1 MSSPDDDHDGAPAAG
16 DGSGLLGDGV
26 DGHDDLPADDDGDP
40 GDDDRGD
47 LPDEHHADDGNGN
60 GDAIP
65 RVAEGWALADE
76 NRLDLSGPMVHF
88 DAQEV
93 ADVTQEIRAIAER
106 RGDDSEV
113 VDLPSFSE
121 PPRPA
126 TAAGEPEPL
135 DVDELRDAWP
145 FLDLEERSDGLQIL
159 PREDAEDYFVALP
172 ADDQARLVQHWRPGH
187 RRQWLRLLEPDDAAD
202 LIQAT
207 DEDARTALLALLDD
221 RSRKEVKALLAYA
234 EDEAGGL
241 MNPRYARLRP
251 QMTADEAISYLRR
264 QARTRVETIYYAY
277 VLDPAQRLLGVCSFR
292 DLFAADPK
300 TTVADVMETDIVRV
314 NDEMDQ
320 ETVGRVFAEH
330 DLTVVPVVDA
340 QGVMKGIVTVD
351 DIVDVV
357 QEEATED
364 AQKFGGMEALDFPY
378 LQASWREML
387 TKRGGWLAILLIG
400 EMLTTTAL
408 GYFQTELDH
417 ATVLTLFMPLIIS
430 SGGNSGSQGS
440 TLVIRA
446 MALGEIRVRDWWRV
460 MRRELLVGLSLGTF
474 LGAVV
479 LLRVAIWGRFG
490 LGDYGDHYILISI
503 AVGFSV
509 VGVVMFGTLS
519 GAMMPFIL
527 RAFGLDPASASAPFV
542 ATLCD
547 VTGLIIYFTIAK
559 IVLTGILL

>member
-1 MSSPDDDHDGAPAAG
+1 MPS
-16 DGSGLLGDGV
+16 L
-26 DGHDDLPADDDGDP
+26 
-40 GDDDRGD
+40 
-47 LPDEHHADDGNGN
+47 EE
-60 GDAIP
+60 P
-65 RVAEGWALADE
+65 RA
-76 NRLDLSGPMVHF
+76 
-88 DAQEV
+88 
-93 ADVTQEIRAIAER
+93 
-106 RGDDSEV
+106 
-113 VDLPSFSE
+113 
-121 PPRPA
+121 A

-145 FLDLEERSDGLQIL
+145 FLDLEERSDGLHIL
-159 PREDAEDYFVALP
+159 PRDDAEDFFSALP
-172 ADDQARLVQHWRPGH
+172 ADDQARLIHHWRPGQ
-187 RRQWLRLLEPDDAAD
+187 RRQWVRLLEPDDAAD
-202 LIQAT
+202 LIQAS
-207 DEDARTALLALLDD
+207 EEEQRGALLALLDD
-221 RSRKEVKALLAYA
+221 RTRKEVRALLAYA

-277 VLDPAQRLLGVCSFR
+277 VLDPMQRLLGVCSFR

-300 TTVADVMETDIVRV
+300 TTVAEVMETDVVRV

-408 GYFQTELDH
+408 GYFQSELDH

-446 MALGEIRVRDWWRV
+446 MALGEIRIRDWWRV
-460 MRRELLVGLSLGTF
+460 MRRELLVGAALGAF
-474 LGAVV
+474 LGSVV
-479 LLRVAIWGRFG
+479 LLRVMIWGSFG
-490 LGDYGDHYILISI
+490 TYGDHYIVIAI
-503 AVGFSV
+503 AVGLSV
-509 VGVVMFGTLS
+509 IGVVLFGTLA